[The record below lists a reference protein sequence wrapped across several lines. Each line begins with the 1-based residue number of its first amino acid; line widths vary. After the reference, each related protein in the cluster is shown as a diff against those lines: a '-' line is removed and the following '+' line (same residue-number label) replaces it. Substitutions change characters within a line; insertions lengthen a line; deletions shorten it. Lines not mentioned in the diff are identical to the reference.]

1 MIILFKYCTYVE
13 NYESFKGFDYMYVY
27 IYIYIYRLWS
37 RILLTVYLWAS
48 LQAMSPR
55 MA

>member
-1 MIILFKYCTYVE
+1 MLFKYYVDVE
-13 NYESFKGFDYMYVY
+13 NCEGFRGFDY

-37 RILLTVYLWAS
+37 RILLTMYLWAS
-48 LQAMSPR
+48 LQAMSSR